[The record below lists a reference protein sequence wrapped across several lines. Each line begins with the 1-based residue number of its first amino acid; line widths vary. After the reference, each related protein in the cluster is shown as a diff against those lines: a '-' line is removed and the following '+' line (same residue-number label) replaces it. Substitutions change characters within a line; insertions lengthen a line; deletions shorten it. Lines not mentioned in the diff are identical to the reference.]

1 MPAADIGRVRPA
13 DHVAEA
19 IGATDK
25 RRWLSFLTW
34 AFVLAEMASRDAFL
48 PNSAHAMDDDTGRT
62 HPGPGDGAPI
72 ANHLPDVSISTSGE
86 SPDSNPTHKAALM
99 AEYAPTTIASEL
111 AAVKAI
117 PVEDHGAQPIVSH
130 GGGGGGGVSSHAD
143 GDASTAHGDDVSGEP
158 LSASIGHDGLPLDLG
173 LNLTVGDIQIDA
185 GHVLDGLLDSVGDTL
200 GNLPLVGGLLHSV
213 ENISS
218 DVAPSLLGP
227 VVSLV
232 GLGSYSGDQHSHS
245 SDTGLPGQLH
255 FAETGNSHAATDLS
269 TPTGS
274 YTSYGIAISTGNS
287 FSTMTVEGGLHDAG
301 DASVLD
307 AYLPDHLVGTDHGA
321 SETLAFDQAAL
332 RTAPDA
338 LA

>member
-1 MPAADIGRVRPA
+1 MPAADIGRIRKA
-13 DHVAEA
+13 DNVAEA

-62 HPGPGDGAPI
+62 HPGSGDGAPI
-72 ANHLPDVSISTSGE
+72 ANNLPDVSISTTGE
-86 SPDSNPTHKAALM
+86 RPDSDPAHKAALM
-99 AEYAPTTIASEL
+99 AEYAPATVASEL

-117 PVEDHGAQPIVSH
+117 PVEDLGAQQIASH
-130 GGGGGGGVSSHAD
+130 GGGGGGGGSSHAD
-143 GDASTAHGDDVSGEP
+143 GDASTAHGDDAFAGESV
-158 LSASIGHDGLPLDLG
+158 SASIGHDGLPLDLG

-218 DVAPSLLGP
+218 DIAPSLLGP

-232 GLGSYSGDQHSHS
+232 GLGAHSGDQHSGS

-274 YTSYGIAISTGNS
+274 YTSYGIAMSTDNAIST
-287 FSTMTVEGGLHDAG
+287 TTVEG

-307 AYLPDHLVGTDHGA
+307 AHLPDHLVGTDHGA
-321 SETLAFDQAAL
+321 AEALAFDQAAL
-332 RTAPDA
+332 RTAPDV